1 MKTAFIVDSTA
12 GINEQLKAHPDVY
25 EVILTVQFAD
35 GEIFKDTTDEE
46 SVIAFYEKLQ
56 QESTLPKTAQPSP
69 GEYYQLIEHLV
80 EQGYDSVIAIH
91 LSSKLSGTYQT
102 ANMILQEYQGKL
114 KTACIDSKG
123 TSVVI
128 ENMLEQALHFYEAA
142 ELSFDEIVRQ
152 LEWLARESHIYMM
165 IEDLNNLVKG
175 GRLSAA
181 NAFLGGLLQ
190 IKPLL
195 EFTET
200 GEVALFEKIRT
211 EKRVYRRWADLIQA
225 ALEKYP
231 KGIHVRFG
239 HSNAL
244 EAAKTAQKMMQEL
257 FPQVISFSIGYL
269 TPVVGVHGGSGVQ
282 GMAIIP
288 IADGIEKE

>member
-1 MKTAFIVDSTA
+1 MLKTAFIVDSTA

-25 EVILTVQFAD
+25 EVSLTVQFAD
-35 GEIFKDTTDEE
+35 GEIFNDTTDEA
-46 SVIAFYEKLQ
+46 SVVAFYQKLK

-69 GEYYQLIEHLV
+69 GEYYQLV
-80 EQGYDSVIAIH
+80 EQLVDKGYDSVIAIH
-91 LSSKLSGTYQT
+91 LSGQLSGTYQT
-102 ANMILQEYQGKL
+102 ASMILQEYQAKL
-114 KTACIDSKG
+114 KTACINSKG

-128 ENMLEQALHFYEAA
+128 ENMLEQALQFYEH
-142 ELSFDEIVRQ
+142 ERLSFEQIVSQ
-152 LEWLARESHIYMM
+152 LEWLATESHIYMM

-175 GRLSAA
+175 GRLSAT

-211 EKRVYRRWADLIQA
+211 EKRVYRRWAELIQA
-225 ALEKYP
+225 ALDKYP

-239 HSNAL
+239 HGNAL
-244 EAAKTAQKMMQEL
+244 EAAKKAQQMMQEL
-257 FPQVISFSIGYL
+257 FPQVLSFGIGYL
-269 TPVVGVHGGSGVQ
+269 TPVVGVHGGNGVQ
-282 GMAIIP
+282 GIAIIP
-288 IADGIEKE
+288 AADGIE